1 VPSRCSVV
9 LPVLGRVVRR
19 MVNPPLHSSQQ
30 RRRYNSRILAST
42 VARQIAARY
51 GRRMKQTTQG
61 ARTLKAWFDSGKS
74 GRREFA
80 DACDVSRQ
88 TVYKWECGDV
98 RPSTVQQHRI
108 AHLTGDTVRV
118 VDWLTEQERVEVA
131 R

>member
-1 VPSRCSVV
+1 
-9 LPVLGRVVRR
+9 
-19 MVNPPLHSSQQ
+19 
-30 RRRYNSRILAST
+30 
-42 VARQIAARY
+42 
-51 GRRMKQTTQG
+51 MKNTTQG

-108 AHLTGDTVRV
+108 AHLTCDTVRV